1 MTRIRYTMPARS
13 QGKRQQARLAE
24 KDIHRW
30 VFAHNVAP
38 DVLNNTP
45 PLPSIARNDEAEP
58 AHAK

>member
-30 VFAHNVAP
+30 VFAHNVAH
-38 DVLNNTP
+38 
-45 PLPSIARNDEAEP
+45 NDEAEP